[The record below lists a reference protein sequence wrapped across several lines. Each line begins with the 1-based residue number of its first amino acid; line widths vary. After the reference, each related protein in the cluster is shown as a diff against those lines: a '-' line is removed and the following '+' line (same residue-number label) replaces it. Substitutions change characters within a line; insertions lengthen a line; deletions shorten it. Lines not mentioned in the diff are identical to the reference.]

1 MALIKGTM
9 SEIENYLKSNN
20 FEKAVIGKNTSWTK
34 GKYYANIQ
42 PSVTKGKYLMDI
54 CRTTRI

>member
-20 FEKAVIGKNTSWTK
+20 FEKATIGKNTSWTK

-54 CRTTRI
+54 CRTTRV